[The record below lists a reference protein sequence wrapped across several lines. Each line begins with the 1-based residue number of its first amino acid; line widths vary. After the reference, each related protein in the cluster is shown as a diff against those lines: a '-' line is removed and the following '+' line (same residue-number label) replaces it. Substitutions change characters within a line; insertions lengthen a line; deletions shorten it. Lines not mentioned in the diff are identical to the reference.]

1 MADTNGNHAV
11 SHNSPPCMRAL
22 TDAQPTDWVGDWGHL
37 FCADHKL
44 WSKTSITRWANA
56 ISIQQP
62 YHLHKQWVQ
71 PGGNEP
77 LFGSLR
83 KWGLHE
89 EGGGGRSSTLTQPQ
103 CYQVLHVVRVRQRK
117 RGKMCTINMGQDVI
131 SQGFHQFYPRYLMN
145 TPQLWSVHAARDMP
159 PVKVF
164 FLPPMHDR

>member
-83 KWGLHE
+83 KQWGLHE
-89 EGGGGRSSTLTQPQ
+89 EGGGAGVVHWHSPSVIKCCMWLGWDREREVKCVLSTWDRMLSHRAFISFTLAIWWT
-103 CYQVLHVVRVRQRK
+103 LHSYEAF
-117 RGKMCTINMGQDVI
+117 MLPEIC
-131 SQGFHQFYPRYLMN
+131 HQ
-145 TPQLWSVHAARDMP
+145 
-159 PVKVF
+159 
-164 FLPPMHDR
+164 

>member
-83 KWGLHE
+83 KQWGLHE
-89 EGGGGRSSTLTQPQ
+89 EGGAGVVHWHSLSVIKCCMWLGWDRERGVKCVLSTWDRMLSHRAFISFTLAIWWTLHSYEAFMLPQ
-103 CYQVLHVVRVRQRK
+103 IC
-117 RGKMCTINMGQDVI
+117 
-131 SQGFHQFYPRYLMN
+131 HQ
-145 TPQLWSVHAARDMP
+145 
-159 PVKVF
+159 
-164 FLPPMHDR
+164 